1 MKQFWMIFCC
11 MYLLIAGCGKRETPE
26 TIKQAIKEQDSLFA
40 DAFNRETISDIMKT
54 YWNGPELV
62 AMYPDSNYRGA
73 DNVKQFWWD
82 LFAKNDVKKFE
93 ITETH
98 VEVPDNG
105 ELAYEWGMF
114 NFNFQPKGG
123 AEVHS
128 SGRYTAVWK
137 KQNNKWVII
146 VDHASVPMP
155 APTATESK
163 K

>member
-1 MKQFWMIFCC
+1 MKQFWMICC
-11 MYLLIAGCGKRETPE
+11 CICLLIAGCTKHETPD
-26 TIKQAIKEQDSLFA
+26 TIKQAIKEQDSLFV
-40 DAFNRETISDIMKT
+40 DAFNRETISDIMKV

-62 AMYPDSNYRGA
+62 AMYPDGNYLGT
-73 DNVKQFWWD
+73 DNVKQAWWD

-93 ITETH
+93 ITESHT
-98 VEVPDNG
+98 EVADN
-105 ELAYEWGMF
+105 EESAYEWGMF

-123 AEVHS
+123 PEIHS
-128 SGRYTAVWK
+128 PGRYTAIWK

-155 APTATESK
+155 APNETK

>member
-1 MKQFWMIFCC
+1 MKNGLLCICC
-11 MYLLIAGCGKRETPE
+11 VGILIASCGKRETPD
-26 TIKQAIKEQDSLFA
+26 TIKQAIKEQDSLFV
-40 DAFNRETISDIMKT
+40 DAFNSETISDIMKT

-93 ITETH
+93 ITESH
-98 VEVPDNG
+98 IEVPDNG

-123 AEVHS
+123 PEVHS
-128 SGRYTAVWK
+128 SGRYTAIWK

-155 APTATESK
+155 APAATESK